1 MTKDQAN
8 ELKRLIRRLELSLC
22 NLDDKEA
29 DKDRTKLHRE
39 IDSLTQ
45 QPAELTDSPAWHD
58 APTCC
63 GWWIIDVPFFGMQLT
78 DIEQPYIDGKRS
90 NNINPNRRYF
100 GPIPKCASSAVIAA
114 HKAKGVKV

>member
-29 DKDRTKLHRE
+29 DKDRTKLHRK

-45 QPAELTDSPAWHD
+45 QPAELTDAQIQLWLD
-58 APTCC
+58 AAGHMREEKVTA
-63 GWWIIDVPFFGMQLT
+63 DVL
-78 DIEQPYIDGKRS
+78 
-90 NNINPNRRYF
+90 RRYT
-100 GPIPKCASSAVIAA
+100 GIVIAA
-114 HKAKGVKV
+114 HKEKQVKV

>member
-45 QPAELTDSPAWHD
+45 QPAELTDAELSD
-58 APTCC
+58 A
-63 GWWIIDVPFFGMQLT
+63 
-78 DIEQPYIDGKRS
+78 IEKAAIAKGFMWGGT
-90 NNINPNRRYF
+90 RYEI
-100 GPIPKCASSAVIAA
+100 GRAVIAA
-114 HKAKGVKV
+114 HKEKQVKV